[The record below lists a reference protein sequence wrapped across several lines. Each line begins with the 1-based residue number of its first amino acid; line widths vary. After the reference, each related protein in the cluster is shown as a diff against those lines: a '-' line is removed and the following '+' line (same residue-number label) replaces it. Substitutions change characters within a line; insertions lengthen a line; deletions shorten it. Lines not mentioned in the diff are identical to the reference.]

1 VIQHRRAQLVQ
12 TLERQLHLGLHTR
25 CTSHL
30 AAGRAIS
37 HGGQQSSLAHA
48 RLAVHDKRPAPARAH
63 HVEKSVEAAH
73 SFASAP
79 QGWVCA
85 VPSGSP
91 SQAPLHDTSRFR
103 ALPSPF
109 LACQWRMRPTPA
121 CPTPRRGNNII
132 ASPLLATV
140 GDLAGLPEA
149 FVLVDECDVLGYE
162 GVAYARKLIAAGV
175 RSTSVRYNGT
185 LHYFMMLNPSTNRG
199 GN

>member
-1 VIQHRRAQLVQ
+1 
-12 TLERQLHLGLHTR
+12 
-25 CTSHL
+25 
-30 AAGRAIS
+30 
-37 HGGQQSSLAHA
+37 
-48 RLAVHDKRPAPARAH
+48 
-63 HVEKSVEAAH
+63 
-73 SFASAP
+73 
-79 QGWVCA
+79 
-85 VPSGSP
+85 
-91 SQAPLHDTSRFR
+91 
-103 ALPSPF
+103 
-109 LACQWRMRPTPA
+109 MRPTPA